1 MKGRAAWRAALD
13 RELLLAAAVH
23 DLRGP
28 ATVIGMYAEL
38 NALPG
43 THPVAL
49 AAHRLIET
57 SAHIEDYRAPGEML
71 AAALAD
77 TTSRVG
83 NLGGARIL
91 EVGPF
96 PAGTLP
102 VSFDLARVRRWL
114 AAPEPGLVAARVL
127 VAARASGIDVEQ
139 DVARGLLLLR
149 TETTAPD

>member
-1 MKGRAAWRAALD
+1 MKARRAWRAALD

-28 ATVIGMYAEL
+28 ATVIGMYAEM
-38 NALPG
+38 NELPG
-43 THPVAL
+43 THPVAT
-49 AAHRLIET
+49 AAHRLVET
-57 SAHIEDYRAPGEML
+57 SAHIESYRAPGELL
-71 AAALAD
+71 ATALAD

-83 NLGGARIL
+83 DHHGERIL

-102 VSFDLARVRRWL
+102 VTFDLPRVRRWL
-114 AAPEPGLVAARVL
+114 ASPEPALLAARVI

-139 DVARGLLLLR
+139 DAARGLLLLR
-149 TETTAPD
+149 VEPPAPD